1 MREFAA
7 LADPTRRRIVELL
20 ATGERSAGELVD
32 EFDFSAPAI
41 SQHLKTLRDA
51 GLVQVRVDAQR
62 RIYAIDRSGLDNL
75 DAWLQ
80 SVRKFWTQRLDALE
94 RELRKA
100 AAADARATSARTH
113 RRTTSKTKR
122 PRADGASTPRST
134 RR

>member
-20 ATGERSAGELVD
+20 AAGERSAGELVD
-32 EFDFSAPAI
+32 EFDVSGPAI

-62 RIYAIDRSGLDNL
+62 RIYAIDRAGFDNI
-75 DAWLQ
+75 DGWLRG
-80 SVRKFWTQRLDALE
+80 VRKFWSTRLDALE

-100 AAADARATSARTH
+100 AAADAAAKRGAKRKANRT
-113 RRTTSKTKR
+113 RRT
-122 PRADGASTPRST
+122 